1 MDKGFPKQVDETF
14 LGMTSKVTAAL
25 QQGGEQQFRLEDHW
39 NETMISVFDIS
50 VFIFWVYM

>member
-25 QQGGEQQFRLEDHW
+25 QQGGEQQFRLEDH
-39 NETMISVFDIS
+39 
-50 VFIFWVYM
+50 